1 MEMSMY
7 LPEQTD
13 ANLISLVV
21 IGHGK
26 FPLGIKSSLEMI
38 SGDTRNITYLCFE
51 EGEDPDTFG
60 AQIRDAIDR
69 APCGC
74 MVLIDLM
81 GGTPFNQLYMNMPDS
96 NCQAVCGVNLAMVL
110 EVASAREYATLEELA
125 QSAIEAG
132 SIGIV
137 DVCKKRS
144 EKRNK

>member
-1 MEMSMY
+1 MSIY
-7 LPEQTD
+7 VPEQMEE
-13 ANLISLVV
+13 NLISLVV

-51 EGEDPDTFG
+51 EGEDPDAFG
-60 AQIRDAIDR
+60 DQIRDVIDR
-69 APCGC
+69 VPCGC

-96 NCQAVCGVNLAMVL
+96 NCQAVCGANLAMAL

-125 QSAIEAG
+125 QIAVDAG
-132 SIGIV
+132 NIGIV
-137 DVCKKRS
+137 DVCKKRN